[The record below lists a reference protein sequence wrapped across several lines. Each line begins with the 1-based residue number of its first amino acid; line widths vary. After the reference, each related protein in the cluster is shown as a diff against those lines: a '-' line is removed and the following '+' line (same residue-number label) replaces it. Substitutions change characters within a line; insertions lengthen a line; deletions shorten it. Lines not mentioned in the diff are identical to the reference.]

1 MAISEYFAGT
11 YSEARKKFLAAAQT
25 AAAELSHHLLPGY
38 HSPENESLV
47 CDTAFL
53 GDSNPSRLL
62 VLISGTHGLEGFCGS
77 GCQIG
82 YLSDRLYE
90 ALPPRSGVLLIHA
103 LNPFGFA
110 WLRRV
115 NEDNVDLNRNF
126 QDFSIPLPPSQEYNA
141 LHDWL
146 IPPQWE
152 GDQRERADAAIADY
166 VAKKGFRI
174 FQTEITKGQYTRPT
188 GLFFWWY
195 QTGLVEPDN

>member
-1 MAISEYFAGT
+1 MIASNSGGVAYGEASKMAISEYFAGT

-103 LNPFGFA
+103 LNPFGS
-110 WLRRV
+110 RGCV
-115 NEDNVDLNRNF
+115 VSMKTM
-126 QDFSIPLPPSQEYNA
+126 SI
-141 LHDWL
+141 
-146 IPPQWE
+146 
-152 GDQRERADAAIADY
+152 
-166 VAKKGFRI
+166 
-174 FQTEITKGQYTRPT
+174 
-188 GLFFWWY
+188 
-195 QTGLVEPDN
+195 